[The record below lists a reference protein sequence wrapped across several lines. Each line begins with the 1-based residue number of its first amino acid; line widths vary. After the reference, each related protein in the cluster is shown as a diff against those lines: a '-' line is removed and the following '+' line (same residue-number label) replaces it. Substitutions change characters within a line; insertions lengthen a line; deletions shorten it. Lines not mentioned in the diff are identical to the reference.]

1 MQVINCKYVFTP
13 EEEALESRMCEKKH
27 KLVNEYVK
35 LRKDGKE
42 GTKEFQKLV
51 ARMQKQSVYDVEL

>member
-1 MQVINCKYVFTP
+1 
-13 EEEALESRMCEKKH
+13 MCEKKH
-27 KLVNEYVK
+27 KLVNEYVQ

-51 ARMQKQSVYDVEL
+51 ARMQKQGAYYVEL